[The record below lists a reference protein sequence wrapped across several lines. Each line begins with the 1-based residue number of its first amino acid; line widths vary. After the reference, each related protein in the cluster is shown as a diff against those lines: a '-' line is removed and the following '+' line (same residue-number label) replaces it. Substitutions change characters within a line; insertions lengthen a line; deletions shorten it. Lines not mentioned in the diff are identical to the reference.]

1 MVIATIPKFRFRSVS
16 GSEMSKYLSFIFIA
30 LALVSTSAVSRAA
43 DEQVYILVNAP
54 SNADVSEASAKALL
68 RGQRRNWDSGQ
79 AATVVLPSRN
89 SNNYDKTAEMIF
101 QTSGAIMQR
110 TWFRLVFGGRVNA
123 PKYFDSDEQII
134 AWINEHEG
142 AVGVV
147 ISNSEP
153 NVSDSIQVIPS
164 S

>member
-54 SNADVSEASAKALL
+54 SNAEVSEASAKALL

-153 NVSDSIQVIPS
+153 NVSGSIQVIPS

>member
-1 MVIATIPKFRFRSVS
+1 MVIATIPKFRFRLVS
-16 GSEMSKYLSFIFIA
+16 GSEMPKYLSFILVA

-89 SNNYDKTAEMIF
+89 SSHYDKTAEMIF

-110 TWFRLVFGGRVNA
+110 T
-123 PKYFDSDEQII
+123 
-134 AWINEHEG
+134 
-142 AVGVV
+142 
-147 ISNSEP
+147 
-153 NVSDSIQVIPS
+153 
-164 S
+164 

>member
-1 MVIATIPKFRFRSVS
+1 MTKH
-16 GSEMSKYLSFIFIA
+16 LSLFLIA
-30 LALVSTSAVSRAA
+30 LALVWMSAKSRAA

-54 SNADVSEASAKALL
+54 SNAEVSEASAKALL
-68 RGQRRNWDSGQ
+68 RGQRRNWDTGQ
-79 AATVVLPSRN
+79 AATVVLPSRT
-89 SNNYDKTAEMIF
+89 SSHYDKTAEMIF

-134 AWINEHEG
+134 GWINEHKG

-147 ISNSEP
+147 ISDTEP
-153 NVSDSIQVIPS
+153 NVSGSVQVIPTS
-164 S
+164 

>member
-1 MVIATIPKFRFRSVS
+1 MP
-16 GSEMSKYLSFIFIA
+16 KYLSISLVGLA
-30 LALVSTSAVSRAA
+30 LALASGLSHTA

-54 SNADVSEASAKALL
+54 SSAEVSEDSAKALL

-89 SNNYDKTAEMIF
+89 SSNYDKTAEMIF

-110 TWFRLVFGGRVNA
+110 TWFQLVFSGRVNA

-134 AWINEHEG
+134 TWINEHQG

-147 ISNSEP
+147 ISDTEL
-153 NVSDSIQVIPS
+153 NVSSSVQVIPTS
-164 S
+164 

>member
-1 MVIATIPKFRFRSVS
+1 MP
-16 GSEMSKYLSFIFIA
+16 KYLSFILVA

-43 DEQVYILVNAP
+43 DEQVHILVNAP

-89 SNNYDKTAEMIF
+89 SSNYDKTAEMIF

-134 AWINEHEG
+134 NWINEHEG

-153 NVSDSIQVIPS
+153 NVSGSVQVIPS

>member
-1 MVIATIPKFRFRSVS
+1 MP
-16 GSEMSKYLSFIFIA
+16 KYLSISLVGLA
-30 LALVSTSAVSRAA
+30 LALASGLSHTA

-54 SNADVSEASAKALL
+54 SSAEVSEDSAKALL

-89 SNNYDKTAEMIF
+89 SSNYDKTAEMIF

-110 TWFRLVFGGRVNA
+110 TWFRLVFSGRVNA

-134 AWINEHEG
+134 TWINEHQG

-147 ISNSEP
+147 ISDTEL
-153 NVSDSIQVIPS
+153 NVSSSVQVIPTS
-164 S
+164 